1 MDISDRERK
10 IKSSIRKGDKTAF
23 RQVYRKYY
31 PGLCVI
37 AHRYVRDPGIAEEIV
52 QDAFMKL
59 WEGRKKIEING
70 ELHNY
75 LYSAVRNGS
84 VNYIRRLLIERK
96 YSESRTG
103 QIRDTLNSLNISQE
117 DGSSIL
123 IANELEKKIT
133 EAVASLPDK
142 CREIFLLKRNEG
154 LKYSQIA
161 EKLKISPNTVQR
173 QISIA
178 LEKLREELAPYLK

>member
-1 MDISDRERK
+1 MVIGNRAEK
-10 IKSSIRKGDKTAF
+10 LKSSIKKGDKTAF
-23 RQVYRKYY
+23 RQIYRKYY

-37 AHRYVRDPGIAEEIV
+37 AHRYIRDHGIAEEIV
-52 QDAFMKL
+52 QDVFLKL
-59 WEGRKKIEING
+59 WEGRKTIEITG

-103 QIRDTLNSLNISQE
+103 QIRDTLNNINISQE

-123 IANELEKKIT
+123 IANEMEKKIN
-133 EAVASLPDK
+133 EAVESLPDR
-142 CREIFLLKRNEG
+142 CREIFLMHRNEG
-154 LKYSQIA
+154 LRYSQIA
-161 EKLKISPNTVQR
+161 EKLKLSPNTVQR

-178 LEKLREELAPYLK
+178 LEKLREKLAPYLK